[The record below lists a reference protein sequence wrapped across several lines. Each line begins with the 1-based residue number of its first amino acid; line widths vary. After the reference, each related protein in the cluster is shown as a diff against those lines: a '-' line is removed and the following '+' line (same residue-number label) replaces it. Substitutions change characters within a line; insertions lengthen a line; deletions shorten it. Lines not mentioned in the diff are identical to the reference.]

1 MKHFLLFYDVVGDY
15 VERRAPFRAEHLAK
29 AWAASVAGDLVLGGA
44 LEDPTDGALLL
55 FRGDTPA
62 AAEAFVANDPYVV
75 NGLVTRWW
83 IRTWNTVAGD
93 GAANP
98 TTLPEPRH

>member
-1 MKHFLLFYDVVGDY
+1 MKHFLLFYDVVDDY
-15 VERRAPFRAEHLAK
+15 VTRRTAFRAEHLAR
-29 AWAASVAGDLVLGGA
+29 AWAASAAGDLVLGGA
-44 LEDPTDGALLL
+44 LEEPADGALLL

-62 AAEAFVANDPYVV
+62 AVEAFVANDPYVL
-75 NGLVTRWW
+75 NGLVKGWR

-98 TTLPEPRH
+98 TAVPTPAS